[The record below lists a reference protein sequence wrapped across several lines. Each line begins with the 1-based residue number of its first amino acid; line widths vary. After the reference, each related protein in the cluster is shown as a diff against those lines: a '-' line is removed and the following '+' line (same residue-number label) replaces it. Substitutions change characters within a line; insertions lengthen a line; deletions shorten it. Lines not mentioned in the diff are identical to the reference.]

1 MFTPDIAPDKYSVP
15 LIQKSE
21 LPTYSF
27 NELVEICEFNHIDE
41 MDVHLGDKHGT
52 RYCYVENI
60 LKHPLELRKFLMNF
74 PAEDRNLSAMQAKES
89 NNGASF
95 SNSRAPG
102 LQQPIERQLMPALG
116 NQLFNLVANQL
127 NFIKYNYRSINW
139 KYFTNC
145 FYPGMVSWNRNY
157 LPHMDPFSYAAN
169 FFLTDHPGAG
179 TTFFR
184 VKDPEQ
190 DRYYYNMSEI
200 TCPASRK
207 NGVARRYI
215 DNLKERYAYNEEKI
229 EDLKRGYDN
238 GIGKLAHCTVGKEP
252 WPLFKGDDYY
262 EGYLHL
268 PSSFNTMSFYRG
280 NRWHTASYDAQNE
293 TDARYSLVAVI
304 E

>member
-60 LKHPLELRKFLMNF
+60 LKHPLELRNFLMNF

-215 DNLKERYAYNEEKI
+215 DNLKERYSYNEEKI
-229 EDLKRGYDN
+229 EDPKRGYDN

>member
-1 MFTPDIAPDKYSVP
+1 MFTPDIAPDKYNVP

-229 EDLKRGYDN
+229 EDPKRGYDN

-293 TDARYSLVAVI
+293 KDARYSLVAVI

>member
-229 EDLKRGYDN
+229 EDPKRGYDN

>member
-1 MFTPDIAPDKYSVP
+1 MTMFTPDIPENKYKVP

-27 NELVEICEFNHIDE
+27 NKLVDMCEFNHIDE

-52 RYCYVENI
+52 RYCYVENV
-60 LKHPLELRKFLMNF
+60 LKRPLELREFLMHF
-74 PAEDRNLSAMQAKES
+74 PAEDRNMSAMQALI
-89 NNGASF
+89 NNGGASF

-169 FFLTDHPGAG
+169 FFLTDHPNAG

-184 VKDPEQ
+184 VKDTET
-190 DRYYYNMSEI
+190 DKYYYNMSEI
-200 TCPASRK
+200 TSPTSKK
-207 NGVARRYI
+207 NGAARRYI
-215 DNLKERYAYNEEKI
+215 DNLKERYSYNEETTTFN
-229 EDLKRGYDN
+229 DPN
-238 GIGKLAHCTVGKEP
+238 AIGKLAHCTVGKEP

-268 PSSFNTMSFYRG
+268 PSSFNTLSFYRG
-280 NRWHTASYDAQNE
+280 NRWHTASYAAQDE
-293 TDARYSLVAVI
+293 QDARYSLVAVI

>member
-1 MFTPDIAPDKYSVP
+1 
-15 LIQKSE
+15 
-21 LPTYSF
+21 
-27 NELVEICEFNHIDE
+27 
-41 MDVHLGDKHGT
+41 
-52 RYCYVENI
+52 
-60 LKHPLELRKFLMNF
+60 MNF
-74 PAEDRNLSAMQAKES
+74 PAEDRNMSAMEALLS
-89 NNGASF
+89 NGGASF

-229 EDLKRGYDN
+229 EDPKRGYDN

>member
-1 MFTPDIAPDKYSVP
+1 MFTPDIPENKYKVP

-27 NELVEICEFNHIDE
+27 NKLVDMCEFNHIDE

-52 RYCYVENI
+52 RYCYVENV
-60 LKHPLELRKFLMNF
+60 LKRPLELREFLMHF
-74 PAEDRNLSAMQAKES
+74 PAEDRNMSAMQALI
-89 NNGASF
+89 NNGGASF

-169 FFLTDHPGAG
+169 FFLTDHPNAG

-184 VKDPEQ
+184 VKDTET
-190 DRYYYNMSEI
+190 DKYYYNMSEI
-200 TCPASRK
+200 TSPTSK
-207 NGVARRYI
+207 QNGVARRYM
-215 DNLKERYAYNEEKI
+215 DNLVERYGYNEETTTFT
-229 EDLKRGYDN
+229 DSN
-238 GIGKLAHCTVGKEP
+238 AIGKLSHCTVGKEP

-293 TDARYSLVAVI
+293 KDARYSLVAVI

>member
-145 FYPGMVSWNRNY
+145 LYPGMVSWNRNY

-229 EDLKRGYDN
+229 EDPKRGYDN

>member
-169 FFLTDHPGAG
+169 FFLTDHPNAG

-184 VKDPEQ
+184 VKDVETNK
-190 DRYYYNMSEI
+190 YYYNMSEI

-229 EDLKRGYDN
+229 EDPKRGYDN